1 MVTGGKRLISTILA
15 SLMLALAA
23 CGGGATN
30 SGGAVAIAPPPTA
43 PPPPPAP
50 TTMPGVFALHCLS
63 NVQVRRNNTALVLNI
78 CTFTINVRNL
88 GGRFG
93 PGPITEIAPGETV
106 AVELNDELISG
117 GLAACRSPSIPR
129 IAPDDP
135 EKFFCTDVPI

>member
-1 MVTGGKRLISTILA
+1 MVTGSKRLISTILA

-23 CGGGATN
+23 CGGGGTN
-30 SGGAVAIAPPPTA
+30 SGGAVAIAPAAA

-50 TTMPGVFALHCLS
+50 TTMPGVIALHCLS
-63 NVQVRRNNTALVLNI
+63 NIQVRRNNTALVLNI

-88 GGRFG
+88 GSRFG
-93 PGPITEIAPGETV
+93 PGPITEIEPAQTV

-129 IAPDDP
+129 MAPDDP
-135 EKFFCTDVPI
+135 DKFFCTDVPI